1 MQPSGEFSEKAASA
15 PRPLSPFYGIVQIRT
30 SPFQNRGSATDPAS
44 KHPLLP
50 LSLVG
55 VLNLTLLPNAQKL
68 KAALTIVDLSLLIN
82 LFNTLKVPLAIIIS
96 IACKH
101 NKMSILTHTHP
112 FNGFFSGTTRV
123 SRYQKGKP
131 IWILLKQ
138 ETLSGS
144 SISWAICKSASR
156 SRQITMP
163 APHHSVFYRL
173 DALPA
178 AQPTASK
185 Q

>member
-82 LFNTLKVPLAIIIS
+82 LFNTLNVPLAIIIS

-101 NKMSILTHTHP
+101 NKMSILTHTHTP
-112 FNGFFSGTTRV
+112 V
-123 SRYQKGKP
+123 
-131 IWILLKQ
+131 
-138 ETLSGS
+138 
-144 SISWAICKSASR
+144 
-156 SRQITMP
+156 
-163 APHHSVFYRL
+163 
-173 DALPA
+173 
-178 AQPTASK
+178 
-185 Q
+185 

>member
-44 KHPLLP
+44 IHPLLP

-82 LFNTLKVPLAIIIS
+82 LFNTLNAPLAIIIS

-101 NKMSILTHTHP
+101 NKMSILTHTHTHTHTRLTAFFRDYP
-112 FNGFFSGTTRV
+112 GEPVPERWNQCGFHWS
-123 SRYQKGKP
+123 K
-131 IWILLKQ
+131 
-138 ETLSGS
+138 
-144 SISWAICKSASR
+144 
-156 SRQITMP
+156 RQW
-163 APHHSVFYRL
+163 
-173 DALPA
+173 
-178 AQPTASK
+178 
-185 Q
+185 